1 MHRTRTA
8 QRTSTDIAPFTSR
21 RSLAAALVAGSLVFG
36 VAACGNDDS
45 ANNASGAN
53 STAAV
58 DTNGNSN
65 NDAPTVN
72 QSNASF
78 PITVK
83 HAFGETTINEAPQRI
98 ATVAWANHEV
108 PLALGIAPVGISKAT
123 FGDDNDDGILPWVD
137 EKLTE
142 LGATGD
148 KKPAVFDETDGIPF
162 EEVAATKPDIILA
175 SYSGLTQEDYDTLS
189 KIAPVVAYPDIPWGT
204 SLEDMIT
211 MNATAIGQKEAG
223 DKLIAELKKQ
233 TADALEEHSDLKDK
247 KVLFTSFG
255 GSSDPSKLGFY
266 STKDPRMGFLVDNGF
281 AAPKIVADESAKS
294 DEFWIEVSTEKPE
307 LFDDVDFLVSYSSGN
322 KADDEKTV
330 KEMQADPLLSK
341 IPAVAKGN
349 IAFLENGPIGA
360 AANPSPLSI
369 SWGIERYFDALD
381 DGLES

>member
-1 MHRTRTA
+1 MHREHTAPHSPNINAPRT
-8 QRTSTDIAPFTSR
+8 FN
-21 RSLAAALVAGSLVFG
+21 RSLTAALVAGSLVFG

-45 ANNASGAN
+45 ANNANAN

-58 DTNGNSN
+58 DANSNSENGNGT
-65 NDAPTVN
+65 ATVN

-83 HAFGETTINEAPQRI
+83 HAFGETTIDQAPQRI

-123 FGDDNDDGILPWVD
+123 FGDDNNDGILPWVD
-137 EKLTE
+137 EKLRE

-148 KKPAVFDETDGIPF
+148 KKPAIFDETDGIPF

-175 SYSGLTQEDYDTLS
+175 SYSGITQEDYDTLS

-204 SLEDMIT
+204 SLEDMIA
-211 MNATAIGQKEAG
+211 MNATAIGQQEAG
-223 DKLIAELKKQ
+223 EKLIADLNKETESALDAHSALKG
-233 TADALEEHSDLKDK
+233 K

-266 STKDPRMGFLVDNGF
+266 STKDPRMGFLVEHGM
-281 AAPKIVADESAKS
+281 AAPKIVADESASS

-307 LFDDVDFLVSYSSGN
+307 
-322 KADDEKTV
+322 
-330 KEMQADPLLSK
+330 
-341 IPAVAKGN
+341 
-349 IAFLENGPIGA
+349 
-360 AANPSPLSI
+360 
-369 SWGIERYFDALD
+369 ALR
-381 DGLES
+381 